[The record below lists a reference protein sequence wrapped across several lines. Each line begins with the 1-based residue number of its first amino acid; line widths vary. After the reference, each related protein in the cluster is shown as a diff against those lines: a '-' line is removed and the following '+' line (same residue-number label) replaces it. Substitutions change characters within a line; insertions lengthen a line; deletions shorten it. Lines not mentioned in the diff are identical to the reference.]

1 MYEKLKQKFP
11 GAEKIKMNYSQIY
24 QDMFVLTMLDGK
36 KDGYFVEIGSGNPF
50 YGNNTAILETYY
62 GWKGMAI
69 DKDEKLSK
77 KYRDERP
84 KIEHYFEDVLTFD
97 WTILRD
103 KNIKDNV
110 IDYLQ
115 FDIDPPVNT
124 YQSLLDFP
132 LDEFPARVITYE
144 HDYYADEHKR

>member
-1 MYEKLKQKFP
+1 MV
-11 GAEKIKMNYSQIY
+11 IN
-24 QDMFVLTMLDGK
+24 
-36 KDGYFVEIGSGNPF
+36 
-50 YGNNTAILETYY
+50 AILETYY

-77 KYRDERP
+77 KYRNERP
-84 KIEHYFEDVLTFD
+84 KIEHYLEDVLTFD

-124 YQSLLDFP
+124 YQSLFGFFLLMNF
-132 LDEFPARVITYE
+132 LQEL
-144 HDYYADEHKR
+144 

>member
-1 MYEKLKQKFP
+1 M
-11 GAEKIKMNYSQIY
+11 
-24 QDMFVLTMLDGK
+24 
-36 KDGYFVEIGSGNPF
+36 
-50 YGNNTAILETYY
+50 
-62 GWKGMAI
+62 
-69 DKDEKLSK
+69 
-77 KYRDERP
+77 
-84 KIEHYFEDVLTFD
+84 
-97 WTILRD
+97 RD